1 MVAIPKDTPAYTA
14 LAFFQQVIKDESHK
28 LETRFE
34 AAKLILQTPGI
45 AAWELNS
52 DSDSVRN
59 DIGKSD

>member
-1 MVAIPKDTPAYTA
+1 MTIPKDTPAYTA

-34 AAKLILQTPGI
+34 AAKLLLQTPGI

-52 DSDSVRN
+52 DSKPMRN
-59 DIGKSD
+59 DASKSD